1 MSEQA
6 DMIRVNMLGGYRSVI
21 GDKVFCDNATRTGQV
36 WNLLEYLIVFRHKTI
51 SHGELIQSLW
61 PESDNEDPAN
71 ALKNLIYR
79 IRSVF
84 IQAGVPFGKDMI
96 ISKRGSYCW
105 NNDLPCVVDV
115 EEFERLSREAAE
127 KKRPAEERIDRYLQA
142 IALYKSEFLPGSCYE
157 EWVVPLSDYY
167 RTIYFKCVHSVLEL
181 LTEAGRY
188 AEAQA
193 ICEKALIID
202 QFEEQVHKYL
212 LYALARQGSHN
223 KAMAHYNYV
232 LELFYNELG
241 VNPSDSMKNLYR
253 EIVKTVNNV
262 EIDLNMIKR
271 ELNESENITGAYYC
285 EYEVFKDM
293 YRVEARAAARTEQS
307 IFVGLLTL
315 TDSRGDAP
323 DRQMLNKGMERLL
336 QLTVK
341 SLRKGDVIARYSP
354 TQYVV
359 MFPTRAYEHGRL
371 VMDRLSLR
379 FRADSGLKSLDV
391 HTNFLPVDPV
401 G

>member
-1 MSEQA
+1 
-6 DMIRVNMLGGYRSVI
+6 
-21 GDKVFCDNATRTGQV
+21 
-36 WNLLEYLIVFRHKTI
+36 
-51 SHGELIQSLW
+51 
-61 PESDNEDPAN
+61 
-71 ALKNLIYR
+71 
-79 IRSVF
+79 
-84 IQAGVPFGKDMI
+84 
-96 ISKRGSYCW
+96 
-105 NNDLPCVVDV
+105 
-115 EEFERLSREAAE
+115 
-127 KKRPAEERIDRYLQA
+127 
-142 IALYKSEFLPGSCYE
+142 
-157 EWVVPLSDYY
+157 
-167 RTIYFKCVHSVLEL
+167 LEL